1 MKSLLYFQVIFYYS
15 VVIIHFAVT
24 NSHKYQLQHE
34 PSSEHVIFF
43 DHTSQLETSWS
54 SSLVLWHCFHL
65 PCFVYPV
72 S

>member
-1 MKSLLYFQVIFYYS
+1 MNIVIILLPSHFYYS

-43 DHTSQLETSWS
+43 DHTSQLEMS
-54 SSLVLWHCFHL
+54 
-65 PCFVYPV
+65 
-72 S
+72 

>member
-43 DHTSQLETSWS
+43 DHTSQLETS
-54 SSLVLWHCFHL
+54 
-65 PCFVYPV
+65 
-72 S
+72 